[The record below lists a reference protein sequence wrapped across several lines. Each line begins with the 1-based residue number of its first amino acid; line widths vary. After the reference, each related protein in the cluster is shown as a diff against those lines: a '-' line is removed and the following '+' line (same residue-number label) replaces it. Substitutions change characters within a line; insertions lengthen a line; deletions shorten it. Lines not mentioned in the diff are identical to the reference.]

1 MTCPACGHSLSQVP
15 AGTIVVDACVQG
27 CGGLWFDAFE
37 LKKVD
42 EAHEAAGEALLS
54 IRPAGD
60 RASVRDEKRRCPK
73 CAGVALF
80 KHFASV
86 RRRVTV
92 DECPG
97 CGGFWLDA
105 GELEQ
110 IRGEFA
116 GEAEKD
122 HATETAIAQQV
133 DSLAA
138 GAIAEREEN
147 LARSQQVAR
156 MFRLICPSNYLPGK
170 QDWGAF

>member
-1 MTCPACGHSLSQVP
+1 MTCPACGQSLRQVQ
-15 AGTIVVDACVQG
+15 AGAIVVDACAEG

-42 EAHEAAGEALLS
+42 ETHEAAGEALLA
-54 IRPAGD
+54 IRPSAQGGPVQD
-60 RASVRDEKRRCPK
+60 GKRRCPK
-73 CAGVALF
+73 CAGVVMF

-86 RRRVTV
+86 QRRVTV

-97 CGGFWLDA
+97 CAGFWLDA

-116 GEAEKD
+116 SEGQKEQ
-122 HATETAIAQQV
+122 ATQAAISGQLDA
-133 DSLAA
+133 LAA

-147 LARSQQVAR
+147 LARAQQVAR
-156 MFRLICPSNYLPGK
+156 MFRLLCPK
-170 QDWGAF
+170 QTEKGR